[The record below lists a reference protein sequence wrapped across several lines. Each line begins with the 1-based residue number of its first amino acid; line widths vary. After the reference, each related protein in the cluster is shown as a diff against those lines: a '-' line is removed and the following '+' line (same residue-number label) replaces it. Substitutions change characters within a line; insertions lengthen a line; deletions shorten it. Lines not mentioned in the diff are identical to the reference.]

1 MVPIV
6 GYLLM
11 WLFRLRGSSAVANGW
26 WSFFCYLFW
35 LWVHHPAVSTHSAD
49 WPCQFWLSLGPDF
62 MLEETIPAE
71 TLAIFLPPPHLKT
84 GGCQNLWLYDRQ
96 SLHPTSF
103 SSPPLVSFLWG
114 FPLCLKFSCLQ
125 PCSAQPASKQFMA
138 QKLLIRTALPVDV
151 EPGWSPTLIFLEE
164 FSAWILSWIVGFESW
179 DMSSELALL
188 DSLHTRWAGEKLA
201 FFLCKISQGEQGAG
215 GSSDLGSVFHYAPYW
230 LCEHG
235 QIHFN
240 IFAITFFFSKI
251 LKRALIGGG

>member
-1 MVPIV
+1 MA
-6 GYLLM
+6 GD
-11 WLFRLRGSSAVANGW
+11 LFSVICSGCEYIIL
-26 WSFFCYLFW
+26 
-35 LWVHHPAVSTHSAD
+35 LWVLTVLTGHVNSDFPWGQTSC
-49 WPCQFWLSLGPDF
+49 WRKPYQLKPWQFP
-62 MLEETIPAE
+62 
-71 TLAIFLPPPHLKT
+71 PPPHLKT